1 MKTARMKC
9 CASNSLGKL
18 SSDGFEQEDFDV
30 DLHFEQLEFKGAGI
44 LFLGSVPFRI
54 TANGPITILNP
65 MFHTVIVAVGTLDQL
80 LSVRAINWP
89 VLCQLMR
96 MLRGKSTGFKC
107 PLVFLLSG
115 QKQKELHNSIN
126 KNELPR
132 FSSLSS

>member
-30 DLHFEQLEFKGAGI
+30 DLNFDQLKFKGAGI

-54 TANGPITILNP
+54 RANEPITILNP

-89 VLCQLMR
+89 ALCQLMK
-96 MLRGKSTGFKC
+96 MLRGKVQALNALWSFYSQAK
-107 PLVFLLSG
+107 
-115 QKQKELHNSIN
+115 N
-126 KNELPR
+126 KKN
-132 FSSLSS
+132 FIIV